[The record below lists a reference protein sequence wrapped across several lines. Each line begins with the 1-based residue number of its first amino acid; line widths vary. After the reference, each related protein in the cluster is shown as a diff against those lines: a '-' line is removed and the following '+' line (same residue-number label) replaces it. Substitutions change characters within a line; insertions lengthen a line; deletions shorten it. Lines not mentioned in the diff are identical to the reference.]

1 MLQRYDASERA
12 LLNACLSKPL
22 MADDLAGLDMQM
34 ERRDGV
40 SGTWSS
46 ARSAAGTS
54 APGEQQ
60 ILKGFRVLV
69 AEDDAVNQIVARAI
83 LAREG
88 CEVTMTSNGR
98 EALEALTLQP
108 DGFDAVLMDMQMP
121 VMDGL
126 SATAA
131 IRARPEWAQLPVIAM
146 TANVDQAERQ
156 ACLNAGMNEHI
167 GKPFERDELI
177 RLLQGCRPEV

>member
-1 MLQRYDASERA
+1 
-12 LLNACLSKPL
+12 
-22 MADDLAGLDMQM
+22 MA
-34 ERRDGV
+34 
-40 SGTWSS
+40 
-46 ARSAAGTS
+46 
-54 APGEQQ
+54 P
-60 ILKGFRVLV
+60 
-69 AEDDAVNQIVARAI
+69 
-83 LAREG
+83 
-88 CEVTMTSNGR
+88 NGR
-98 EALEALTLQP
+98 EAVRAMSQQC
-108 DGFDAVLMDMQMP
+108 FAAVLMDMQMP